1 MMTIKQTP
9 DTAGSQPT
17 GFTPEELALRR
28 TASRRL
34 AWLLGAAALAIYLV
48 GMFFKR

>member
-1 MMTIKQTP
+1 MMTNDQTP
-9 DTAGSQPT
+9 HTPA

-48 GMFFKR
+48 GMLFKR